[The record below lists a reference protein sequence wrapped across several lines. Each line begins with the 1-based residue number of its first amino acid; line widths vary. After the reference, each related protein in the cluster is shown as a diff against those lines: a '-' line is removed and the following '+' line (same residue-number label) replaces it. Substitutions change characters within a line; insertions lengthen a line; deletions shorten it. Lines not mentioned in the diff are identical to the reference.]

1 MLRIS
6 GFGRFNAEQLLPSRI
21 KFLHL
26 CVKWIY
32 VEGNTNPETY
42 WNEHELPEKFLTFTA
57 ILGIS
62 NTECRML
69 IN

>member
-1 MLRIS
+1 MLR
-6 GFGRFNAEQLLPSRI
+6 
-21 KFLHL
+21 FLASVVLTRSNFCGLRELSFCGL

-57 ILGIS
+57 IL
-62 NTECRML
+62 
-69 IN
+69 